1 MSYNLGLGRSKEVS
15 WYDRTDNVLIGGYNY
30 RLDEMAVRAG
40 YQLRFAER
48 FGLTPQ
54 AGFMIQR
61 ISAKDKS
68 YPGNGFTQPCV
79 TVGAR
84 FSYHPV
90 QHVGIFITPE
100 YAIPVSKKG
109 DIVEVFKQGG
119 MTRGGFKG
127 SIGVSVSL

>member
-1 MSYNLGLGRSKEVS
+1 M
-15 WYDRTDNVLIGGYNY
+15 
-30 RLDEMAVRAG
+30 DEMAVRAG

-61 ISAKDKS
+61 LSAKSKTEA
-68 YPGNGFTQPCV
+68 GNGFTQPCA

-90 QHVGIFITPE
+90 QHLGIFLTPE
-100 YAIPVSKKG
+100 YAIPVASKG
-109 DIVEVFKQGG
+109 DIVDVFKNGG
-119 MTRGGFKG
+119 LTRGGFRA